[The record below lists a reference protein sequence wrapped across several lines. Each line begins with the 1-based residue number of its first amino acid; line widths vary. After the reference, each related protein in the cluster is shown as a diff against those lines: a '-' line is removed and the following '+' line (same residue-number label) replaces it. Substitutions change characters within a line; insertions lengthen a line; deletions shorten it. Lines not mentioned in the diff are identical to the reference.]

1 MNNEQRT
8 TSMNHTPG
16 PWLVDFESDEFDSK
30 QSRLRIIDGSESSI
44 CHPQGPLVLA
54 DLNVC
59 AFAPHMD
66 EPLANARLMAAAPA
80 LLRALE
86 GILMIRPDY
95 HAGRDDL
102 WLNRGEVER
111 IAREAIALVN
121 GGAK

>member
-1 MNNEQRT
+1 M
-8 TSMNHTPG
+8 G
-16 PWLVDFESDEFDSK
+16 
-30 QSRLRIIDGSESSI
+30 
-44 CHPQGPLVLA
+44 HPQGPLVLA
-54 DLNVC
+54 NLNVC

>member
-1 MNNEQRT
+1 MSDSCMVT
-8 TSMNHTPG
+8 TSFQM
-16 PWLVDFESDEFDSK
+16 EY
-30 QSRLRIIDGSESSI
+30 
-44 CHPQGPLVLA
+44 
-54 DLNVC
+54 
-59 AFAPHMD
+59 
-66 EPLANARLMAAAPA
+66 A